1 MDVGVLSV
9 RYAKALFDYALEK
22 GVEDQVYRELVLVA
36 HSFASN
42 PDLRTTLENPLLP
55 AKEKISLL
63 HTAAGD
69 VLKPAGG
76 DVPGGKISVEL
87 KKFFDLVVERKREG
101 YMYSIAL
108 VYANLYRNFRH
119 IGIAKIITAVPL
131 EKSMEERIIDTTSKK
146 LHCSIELE
154 RVVDPAIEGGF
165 IFDINDYR
173 LDASVATQIRKFKQ
187 QFIEKNRRIV

>member
-76 DVPGGKISVEL
+76 DVSGGKISVEL